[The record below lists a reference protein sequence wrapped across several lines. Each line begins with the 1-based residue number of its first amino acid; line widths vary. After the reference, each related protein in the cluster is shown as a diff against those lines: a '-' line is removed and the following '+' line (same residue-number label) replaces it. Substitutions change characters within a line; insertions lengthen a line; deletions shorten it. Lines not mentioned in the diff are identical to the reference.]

1 MTKKNPYDMP
11 EKDFQKYLKNFKRTR
26 IKTDSEIAKEKNV
39 SGIRFKDNTQVEET
53 GITPHEYAKTPEGI
67 KNAKKYMNDK
77 GFKWDKKGK
86 NIVPIPKAKGGYVKK
101 YAKGGGVR
109 KVRT

>member
-1 MTKKNPYDMP
+1 MTEKNPYDMT
-11 EKDFQKYLKNFKRTR
+11 EKAFQKYLKNFTRTR
-26 IKTDSEIAKEKNV
+26 IKTDSEIAEGKNV
-39 SGIRFKDNTQVEET
+39 SSVRKDNTQVKET
-53 GITPHEYAKTPEGI
+53 GITPHEYAKTREG
-67 KNAKKYMNDK
+67 KEMAEKSMKAK
-77 GFKWDKKGK
+77 GFEWDENKE